1 MKTTYRKQE
10 KEPQEQKTKP
20 KIRLSHIFDG
30 EVFMSEYV
38 KRLYPYIFMVICLIT
53 AIIINE
59 QQITKKQNK
68 IKKYENEY
76 KEALSKL
83 KKNNQFI
90 PYQESQELLK
100 IIEERGFVKNDKNRY
115 KIVVKE
121 AKEE

>member
-1 MKTTYRKQE
+1 
-10 KEPQEQKTKP
+10 
-20 KIRLSHIFDG
+20 
-30 EVFMSEYV
+30 
-38 KRLYPYIFMVICLIT
+38 MVICLIT

-100 IIEERGFVKNDKNRY
+100 MIEERGFVKNDKNRY

-121 AKEE
+121 AKEQ